1 MRSRA
6 ALFKI
11 FFAVILLGLLIF
23 LSSTKIIAVLR
34 ESALIAAKPIMKAS
48 MPLRRWL
55 SFDNILSTEEAEQ
68 LLKEKQ
74 QLQAEAAEVARLR
87 EENLAFRT
95 ALRFA
100 KDRNLE
106 LRGGRVMHYGKEFG
120 KEFLLVE
127 RGKRAGV
134 RSGDLAVDTNGF
146 FVGIVKEAYEE
157 FSRVEIASNPGETFE
172 VEIIPLKMRALA
184 KGLGAHS
191 FTLELLPADAPVAVG
206 DFVSLLGIGSGRY
219 SLLLGQVTDLKRNGG
234 SAFKEGRGILL
245 ADPEGMREIFFVESK
260 PLP

>member
-1 MRSRA
+1 MRSRDG
-6 ALFKI
+6 LFKMV
-11 FFAVILLGLLIF
+11 FAVVLLGLLIF
-23 LSSTKIIAVLR
+23 LGSTKIIAFMR
-34 ESALIAAKPIMKAS
+34 ESVLAAAKPILKAS

-55 SFDNILSTEEAEQ
+55 SFANILSAEEAEQ
-68 LLKEKQ
+68 LFREKQ

-87 EENLAFRT
+87 EENRAFRT

-100 KDRNLE
+100 EDRSME
-106 LRGGRVMHYGKEFG
+106 LRGGTVMHYGKEFG

-146 FVGIVKEAYEE
+146 LVGIVKEAYEE

-172 VEIIPLKMRALA
+172 VEIIPLKVRALA
-184 KGLGAHS
+184 KGLGARS

-206 DFVSLLGIGSGRY
+206 DFVILLGIGGGRY
-219 SLLLGQVTDLKRNGG
+219 SLPLGQVADLKRNGG
-234 SAFKEGRGILL
+234 SAFKEGRGVLL
-245 ADPEGMREIFFVESK
+245 ADPESMREIFFIESR
-260 PLP
+260 